1 MHELEK
7 LILSVMKKE
16 LSTVVNLG
24 AVLGF
29 LIGIIGALIQ
39 RSRTWERFFRFEKQC
54 KMISKIN
61 RKRISLFG

>member
-1 MHELEK
+1 MDIDELEK

-29 LIGIIGALIQ
+29 LIGIIGALI
-39 RSRTWERFFRFEKQC
+39 
-54 KMISKIN
+54 
-61 RKRISLFG
+61 